1 MSYDRDHS
9 PPSSRS
15 RERRPSVTQAA
26 FQSLFQRSNSTS
38 AGMPGV
44 SGTPAMSMDQRRR
57 LSVTTLGLSGATPSS
72 STFGSIRRSSVSTY
86 SDSID
91 ENAVEDDESRT
102 APTTPFHRRMS
113 FGGNAMFSM
122 RGPSGGSPGTNGR
135 PDLARR
141 PSGGAASSATPAS
154 FPGRRASSFQASTAQ
169 PARSPSDMLSAARAD
184 QGFNWSE
191 QLRSRAE
198 NSVSGMARPSFS
210 MGSGGSPPRAGGM
223 MHHDRARSVSD
234 MPAPPQQASAM
245 KSKQPERPKPDHFQE
260 RILKGDFYMD

>member
-1 MSYDRDHS
+1 VS
-9 PPSSRS
+9 
-15 RERRPSVTQAA
+15 QAA

-38 AGMPGV
+38 AGMNNVPSSTPGM
-44 SGTPAMSMDQRRR
+44 TLDQRRR
-57 LSVTTLGLSGATPSS
+57 LSVTTLGLSGATPSGA
-72 STFGSIRRSSVSTY
+72 FGGLRRGSVSTTSN

-91 ENAVEDDESRT
+91 ENAVEDDEYSRT
-102 APTTPFHRRMS
+102 APTTPFTRRMS
-113 FGGNAMFSM
+113 FGANAMLSM
-122 RGPSGGSPGTNGR
+122 RAPSGSSPGSTGR

-141 PSGGAASSATPAS
+141 PSGGNANMPAPATSAT
-154 FPGRRASSFQASTAQ
+154 FTGRRASSYHQASTAQ
-169 PARSPSDMLSAARAD
+169 PARSTSDKLSAARAD

-198 NSVSGMARPSFS
+198 NSVSGMSRPSFS
-210 MGSGGSPPRAGGM
+210 TVSGGSPPRTES

-245 KSKQPERPKPDHFQE
+245 KPKQPERPKPDHFQE